1 MIGSLRG
8 VVADRLPRG
17 ELLVEVSG
25 VGYRVATTPS
35 TLARAAVGQPVLLHV
50 HTHVRED
57 ALVLYGFPTR
67 EERDCFEALIGA
79 RGVGPSLALAI
90 LSALSPSALHQALAT
105 DDADALT
112 AVPGVGR
119 KTATRLVVELRSRL
133 ELFDVD
139 VEAAAAPGPA
149 AGGRAEVR
157 AALASLGYT
166 ADEVREVVTRL
177 PAEGSVEVLL
187 TSALRELAAAR

>member
-25 VGYRVATTPS
+25 IGYRVATTPT
-35 TLARAAVGQPVLLHV
+35 TLARSGVGEPVLLHV

-133 ELFDVD
+133 ELLD
-139 VEAAAAPGPA
+139 VEATAVPGPA
-149 AGGRAEVR
+149 SGGRAEVR

-177 PAEGSVEVLL
+177 PAEGSVETLL